1 IVNSFRS
8 LFFRKPRLLFN
19 LTCISIVINSSKM
32 YTNMLSR
39 MLQLQVYANIVGDPK
54 NYRIQPSKIFPSVKF
69 TVAKKADSLYVV
81 VSGSSI
87 VAKVNFKFTHHLI
100 SSFFSLSIE
109 LLRNSLSLKMT
120 TVEIMGED
128 DHSEDDYNGDAYFRS
143 LIFLYND
150 LSCFVMH
157 IRNRIS

>member
-1 IVNSFRS
+1 MTVQ
-8 LFFRKPRLLFN
+8 L
-19 LTCISIVINSSKM
+19 SSANPK
-32 YTNMLSR
+32 
-39 MLQLQVYANIVGDPK
+39 LQVYANTIGDPEK
-54 NYRIQPSKIFPSVKF
+54 YRIQPSKIFPSVKF
-69 TVAKKADSLYVV
+69 MVAKKADSLYAV

-87 VAKVNFKFTHHLI
+87 VAKVNFIFTHHLI
-100 SSFFSLSIE
+100 SSFFSLSRE

-128 DHSEDDYNGDAYFRS
+128 DHSEDDHNGDAYFRS
-143 LIFLYND
+143 LIFLCND